1 MVLSFIRKYIGSV
14 RLFLTLVTLLLGSLI
29 VVHDVWLNADVS
41 MQAYGFLG
49 GLIAQVIV
57 YQVVETKDKS
67 VVK

>member
-1 MVLSFIRKYIGSV
+1 MFLNFIRKYVGSV
-14 RLFLTLVTLLLGSLI
+14 RLFLTLITLILGGLI
-29 VVHDVWLNADVS
+29 VVHDVWLSADVS

-67 VVK
+67 VVE